1 MQVDLSYDEIEFITD
16 VIGSFSVSDLIDVEY
31 QFVKEL
37 YNKMRSVIEV
47 E

>member
-16 VIGSFSVSDLIDVEY
+16 VIGSFSVSELVHVEY
-31 QFVKEL
+31 SFVKDL
-37 YNKMRSVIEV
+37 CSRLRSVIEV